1 MAIRFE
7 KVSRFA
13 DADFNLPVRK
23 TKNSAGYD
31 FEVAEDIV
39 IPTWTNHLIELG
51 KANTTV
57 TEPPVPLDILASWT
71 KSTKAKPTLVST
83 GVKCHLEEGY
93 YLELS
98 VRSSTPLKYWI
109 ILANSVGII
118 DADYCDNPD
127 NEGEIFFQVINLS
140 PYPIQLRK
148 GDIIGQG
155 IIKKYEIVDNDE
167 AEGERTG
174 GFGSTTKQK
183 PQKKGITVDINMN
196 GDFQKAIEKAIRDE
210 FDKAI
215 KNATFEPN
223 YNAMTMTTEPN
234 KYDGRGMRAKAGIID
249 EVLYS
254 PSKEAILKE
263 VEKSLQKG
271 GMGI

>member
-1 MAIRFE
+1 MAIKFE

-31 FEVAEDIV
+31 FEVAEDIC
-39 IPTWTNHLIELG
+39 IPTWTSQLMALV
-51 KANTTV
+51 KATPQPK
-57 TEPPVPLDILASWT
+57 EPYSLEEMAALT
-71 KSTKAKPTLVST
+71 KQTKAKPTLVST

-127 NEGEIFFQVINLS
+127 NEGEIFFQVINMS
-140 PYPIQLRK
+140 PFDIYLKK

-155 IIKKYEIVDNDE
+155 IIKKYEVTNDDK
-167 AEGERTG
+167 AIGERQG
-174 GFGSTTKQK
+174 GFGSTTISQQMAIDYSKPSSPVGQRVNINPVSDICNMSQEQIMNSVVNALEKDSQK
-183 PQKKGITVDINMN
+183 TMSL
-196 GDFQKAIEKAIRDE
+196 
-210 FDKAI
+210 FDAC
-215 KNATFEPN
+215 
-223 YNAMTMTTEPN
+223 M
-234 KYDGRGMRAKAGIID
+234 
-249 EVLYS
+249 
-254 PSKEAILKE
+254 
-263 VEKSLQKG
+263 
-271 GMGI
+271 